1 MRKRLLLVLSVA
13 MLAGGVY
20 LLATELLWVEQRKG
34 LTVLMGLM
42 LVAFGAYLLWAD
54 FVCACTWHQDQAV
67 AGANA
72 CG

>member
-1 MRKRLLLVLSVA
+1 MRKRLLFVLSVA

-54 FVCACTWHQDQAV
+54 FVAPVLGIKTKQ
-67 AGANA
+67 
-72 CG
+72 

>member
-20 LLATELLWVEQRKG
+20 LLATELLWVEQRNG

-42 LVAFGAYLLWAD
+42 LVAFGAYLLWVD
-54 FVCACTWHQDQAV
+54 FVAPVLGIKTKQ
-67 AGANA
+67 
-72 CG
+72 